1 MTEILQFSGRESP
14 EDAAVWLNR
23 LIASTGSFS
32 DSGVLR
38 FLGSR
43 LEADSPARRWFDALD
58 AGIKVS
64 WPLFERKFLER
75 WITNPR
81 SQPSEL
87 DVRDLFRAHT
97 LPQELLTGDLLSD
110 PASYQAKLFVWAE
123 DHLHMGKRTG
133 YRDPDLIQATERL
146 LPGFIQAHLHTY
158 GDPNSSFDACCRR
171 LKTIPE
177 ETLEFER
184 IRLERSSGD
193 WRSAMES
200 KIDQISNMVQRLI
213 TFMGADKMYE
223 GLPSSVANNEVT
235 DNADTTSLLANEP
248 SNASVLLEVNNSR
261 TDSDNL
267 EINFNAPSELR
278 ESSQQPRSSR
288 SNVKEISRALGWR
301 INLTDL
307 IRSTYAK
314 VTSETLP
321 TGDHLMSDEDSTSGR
336 LLWAV
341 IGMQKRNL
349 LGADAHALVNNCT
362 RAWEQ
367 YNNASGKLT
376 DVVSPTQKSVST
388 KGRKPKTTT
397 LHLQAS
403 GKPTAAGGIFKR
415 NATLDQPYVDPQLSV
430 WYMVL
435 SAYLAE
441 FNTGDR
447 RYRDAAI
454 QSAHYIL
461 DHMLDPATGLIKDVY
476 INAVTGQQV
485 DGNLVLSSHWM
496 GNTGPERPCSCD
508 LLGRSELGNQ
518 SD

>member
-1 MTEILQFSGRESP
+1 
-14 EDAAVWLNR
+14 
-23 LIASTGSFS
+23 
-32 DSGVLR
+32 
-38 FLGSR
+38 
-43 LEADSPARRWFDALD
+43 
-58 AGIKVS
+58 
-64 WPLFERKFLER
+64 
-75 WITNPR
+75 
-81 SQPSEL
+81 
-87 DVRDLFRAHT
+87 
-97 LPQELLTGDLLSD
+97 
-110 PASYQAKLFVWAE
+110 
-123 DHLHMGKRTG
+123 
-133 YRDPDLIQATERL
+133 
-146 LPGFIQAHLHTY
+146 
-158 GDPNSSFDACCRR
+158 
-171 LKTIPE
+171 
-177 ETLEFER
+177 
-184 IRLERSSGD
+184 
-193 WRSAMES
+193 
-200 KIDQISNMVQRLI
+200 
-213 TFMGADKMYE
+213 
-223 GLPSSVANNEVT
+223 
-235 DNADTTSLLANEP
+235 
-248 SNASVLLEVNNSR
+248 
-261 TDSDNL
+261 
-267 EINFNAPSELR
+267 
-278 ESSQQPRSSR
+278 
-288 SNVKEISRALGWR
+288 
-301 INLTDL
+301 
-307 IRSTYAK
+307 TYAK

-397 LHLQAS
+397 LHLQPS

-485 DGNLVLSSHWM
+485 DGATLSCHLTGWVIQGLSVLAHVTYWEDQSWGTRAIEIAMAAMFYGEWHSPDGILTVGTDEDPLKDSDVKRYKGSLVIHGSYV
-496 GNTGPERPCSCD
+496 
-508 LLGRSELGNQ
+508 
-518 SD
+518 